1 MINTDLSPNN
11 RLLHAAMD
19 GSLKGVKA
27 ACEAG
32 SDVNTQHP
40 EWGTALFIA
49 SQDHHSRIARYLL
62 EQPGI
67 DITKGRISLYPQGI
81 AGLVYLRERTEHN
94 HTPLYAAVEAG
105 NVRITRMLLNHADK
119 AKYLQPDENWA
130 TCIKSTFNYGSNP
143 FGVSPIHD
151 TPSLHFEQP
160 CIFDILLEAAEPYP
174 ELQIFTLSEALKSAL
189 SWRDVNIR
197 IMAEYIRN
205 RSSHIQA
212 LTFNCVT
219 DLILQHVRNNEEHCL
234 NNCLEYAP
242 PLFGTADRLRPYLQ
256 AAHRLAQQLL
266 HNKCADKLRAA
277 LAELN

>member
-1 MINTDLSPNN
+1 MKNTNTSPNDMLIKATMN
-11 RLLHAAMD
+11 

-32 SDVNTQHP
+32 ADINAQHP

-49 SQDHHSRIARYLL
+49 CQDHHSRIARYLL

-130 TCIKSTFNYGSNP
+130 TCIKSTFNYGRNP

-151 TPSLHFEQP
+151 TPSLHFEKP
-160 CIFDILLEAAEPYP
+160 CIFDILLEATEPYP
-174 ELQIFTLSEALKSAL
+174 ELQIFTLSGALKSAL
-189 SWRDVNIR
+189 SWGGDSIN

-205 RSSHIQA
+205 RSAHIQA

-219 DLILQHVRNNEEHCL
+219 ELILQHVRNNEEHCL

-242 PLFGTADRLRPYLQ
+242 LFGTADRLQPYLQ
-256 AAHRLAQQLL
+256 AAHKLAQQLQ
-266 HNKCADKLRAA
+266 HEKCANSLRAA